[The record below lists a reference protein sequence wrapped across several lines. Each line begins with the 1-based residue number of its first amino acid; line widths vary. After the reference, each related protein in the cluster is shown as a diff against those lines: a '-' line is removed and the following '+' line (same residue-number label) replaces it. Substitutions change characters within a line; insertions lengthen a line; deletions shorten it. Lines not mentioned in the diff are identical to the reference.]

1 MSSAAV
7 TSQFRTLGWNIHL
20 LCGADADH
28 FAGLFHPPN
37 SDTLTFSDIA
47 QELSLCFEIPSPSSS
62 NDNPWQAIAFASGDG
77 STLPPFDELSI
88 ISGQDLAR
96 TVSTPDADP
105 SAPLSRLRPLLL
117 QLVRHTDCNLT
128 PHHSLSDHLQRQCA
142 THIPY
147 PTLRRDERYLPSNKE
162 SKNPQFARLPYRRD
176 VRRPRATTPS
186 PTKSGSSSPA
196 KDPAEDI
203 SAVVAPPEPN
213 IPREQ
218 AVQTINS
225 FRASCLA
232 ANVACVVT
240 GKGRSWYNNPSVGPG
255 LHACHIVP
263 QIHYHVYPVPA
274 SIADSRESPRRLKEA
289 WKRTWSWENG
299 ILLLSHLHELFD
311 ARLFSIHPET
321 KRIRVFM
328 PYDVLLDY
336 HGSIAQVNHGIDKKA
351 LRHHY
356 DMCCMENMAAK
367 MPLAEAL
374 PTELAVRS
382 NASQISPF
390 ASGSQTPVLSSA
402 TSSANVLSQIGS
414 GDPVKQKRP
423 RTDDPDESVGPL
435 TVDGSSESSSSSHDS
450 RSPLTH
456 RKDNTLQA
464 VDEHQTKRRRISMDD
479 NYDVDVYLDKN
490 KPMHRVGDPYWEGYI
505 TPWNSRNF
513 LSDVNWELAK
523 YSHCS

>member
-147 PTLRRDERYLPSNKE
+147 PTLRRTCDVLEQLHRRLLSL
-162 SKNPQFARLPYRRD
+162 ARRHQLKI
-176 VRRPRATTPS
+176 RPRIFP
-186 PTKSGSSSPA
+186 PWLP
-196 KDPAEDI
+196 
-203 SAVVAPPEPN
+203 PPEPN